1 MIISEIKSKLFDWK
15 FILGILIS
23 IFFIYILSNE
33 FNYNSFISI
42 LREINFLYFFTAIV
56 ILLFSVYIRAL
67 RWSLYF
73 DEKYRINVSTLFKFQ
88 LIGYFGNNI
97 LPLRLGEIMRAVF
110 LGNKFNISKTNVFGT
125 IILERVL
132 DAAGVLFLIFVSFY
146 LSSYNYNIFFVF
158 IISLIII
165 LLLIVS
171 VRFKKNK
178 INNYGN
184 SFLFDSMK
192 NLFSGFSNLN
202 MKNLNYSFI
211 YTILIWSCYVA
222 IVYLVQLSINF
233 DLNLLDS
240 IFILIVSTFS
250 LAIPSA
256 PAGIGT
262 FEMGVKY
269 ALEILG
275 IFVNVVEFAIILHS
289 ITFFPYT
296 FLGGYYL
303 FKLYFCE
310 KKLI

>member
-1 MIISEIKSKLFDWK
+1 MIISEIKRKLFDWK
-15 FILGILIS
+15 FIFGILIS
-23 IFFIYILSNE
+23 IIFIYILANE

-42 LREINFLYFFTAIV
+42 LIEIDFLYLFTAIAV
-56 ILLFSVYIRAL
+56 LMLSVYIRAL

-73 DEKYRINVSTLFKFQ
+73 DKKYGINVSTLFKFQ

-97 LPLRLGEIMRAVF
+97 LPLRLGEIMRAFF
-110 LGNKFNISKTNVFGT
+110 LGNKFKISKTNVFGT

-132 DAAGVLFLIFVSFY
+132 DAAGVLILIVVSFY
-146 LSSYNYNIFFVF
+146 LSSYNYNEFFIF
-158 IISLIII
+158 IISLIIL
-165 LLLIVS
+165 LLLIIS
-171 VRFKKNK
+171 FSFKKNK
-178 INNYGN
+178 INYFSN
-184 SFLFDSMK
+184 SSLFNSLK
-192 NLFSGFSNLN
+192 NLLSGFSNLN
-202 MKNLNYSFI
+202 IKNLNYSFI

-222 IVYLVQLSINF
+222 IVFLVQLSINF

-275 IFVNVVEFAIILHS
+275 VFTNVVEFAIILHS

-296 FLGGYYL
+296 FFGGYYL
-303 FKLYFCE
+303 FRLYFCE
-310 KKLI
+310 EK

>member
-1 MIISEIKSKLFDWK
+1 MILSEIKSKLFDWK
-15 FILGILIS
+15 FIVGILIS
-23 IFFIYILSNE
+23 IFFIYILGNE
-33 FNYNSFISI
+33 FNYSSFVSI
-42 LREINFLYFFTAIV
+42 LIEINFSYFFTAIL
-56 ILLFSVYIRAL
+56 ILLLSVYIRAL

-73 DEKYRINVSTLFKFQ
+73 DEKYGIKVSTLFKFQ

-97 LPLRLGEIMRAVF
+97 LPLRLGEIMRAFF

-132 DAAGVLFLIFVSFY
+132 DAAGVLILIIVSFY
-146 LSSYNYNIFFVF
+146 LSSYNYNEFFIF
-158 IISLIII
+158 IISLIIL
-165 LLLIVS
+165 LLLIIS
-171 VRFKKNK
+171 FSFKKNK
-178 INNYGN
+178 INYFSN
-184 SFLFDSMK
+184 SSLFNSLK
-192 NLFSGFSNLN
+192 NLLSGFSNLN
-202 MKNLNYSFI
+202 IKNLNYSFI

-275 IFVNVVEFAIILHS
+275 VFDNVVEFAIILHS

-296 FLGGYYL
+296 FFGGYYL
-303 FKLYFCE
+303 IRLYFCE
-310 KKLI
+310 KK